1 MNKLKIVGIAS
12 LLGLSFLGEKYPNYG
27 LINEFNKSSAIEEN
41 IIKINESLF
50 PFKTKKK
57 LMKKRIVYKNFS
69 GIDFDEFQNEGIDSS
84 YAGLIN
90 ILTSNFPIIKD
101 EKRLENIA
109 FEEANKLG
117 YNKDAVKN
125 LGAEDALNLCIG
137 IVINKINYFDVDK
150 DENLRNLSIEDY
162 LEIGKGDCDKYSR
175 AFIAVF
181 NVIKRYNKALE
192 NIFVSYG
199 GLGGITINH
208 SWNSILIPLKEKI
221 ILTHIDLT
229 FYDQGKSIEA
239 KRGYHLPE
247 DDLELKAIFFS
258 CARLYNESYM
268 YYDSLIEKTANE
280 KKKKEEILET
290 MNRLAHALNDS
301 AKMNKIEK
309 LNLN

>member
-1 MNKLKIVGIAS
+1 MNKLKLIGIAS

-27 LINEFNKSSAIEEN
+27 LIKEFNKSSAIEEN

-181 NVIKRYNKALE
+181 N
-192 NIFVSYG
+192 
-199 GLGGITINH
+199 GGISDSPTVSI
-208 SWNSILIPLKEKI
+208 SSSTAEDLLNSP
-221 ILTHIDLT
+221 ID
-229 FYDQGKSIEA
+229 S
-239 KRGYHLPE
+239 
-247 DDLELKAIFFS
+247 
-258 CARLYNESYM
+258 
-268 YYDSLIEKTANE
+268 
-280 KKKKEEILET
+280 
-290 MNRLAHALNDS
+290 
-301 AKMNKIEK
+301 
-309 LNLN
+309 

>member
-1 MNKLKIVGIAS
+1 MMNKLKIVGIAS

-137 IVINKINYFDVDK
+137 IVINKTNYFDVDK

-162 LEIGKGDCDKYSR
+162 LEIGKGDCDKYSG

-181 NVIKRYNKALE
+181 RVIKRYNKALE

-208 SWNSILIPLKEKI
+208 SWNSILITLKEKI

-247 DDLELKAIFFS
+247 DDLELKAIFFRCS
-258 CARLYNESYM
+258 GLYDESYM
-268 YYDSLIEKTANE
+268 YYDSLIGKTANG
-280 KKKKEEILET
+280 KKREDILER
-290 MNRLAHALNDS
+290 MNHLAHVLNDS
-301 AKMNKIEK
+301 AKINEIEK